1 MKEPSLH
8 MSIDFGGKMLTLCR
22 EKNPIIPTPAHRDA
36 PLELK
41 NRDDKGWS
49 CSSKKYKR
57 IKMTKRDLKA
67 LNGLL
72 NASSPLS
79 PIHSKPRFE
88 KQKSRASSISPPPF
102 LEL

>member
-8 MSIDFGGKMLTLCR
+8 MSIDFGGKFLTLCR
-22 EKNPIIPTPAHRDA
+22 EKNPIIPTPAFRDA

-57 IKMTKRDLKA
+57 IKMTKRDMKA

-72 NASSPLS
+72 NSSSPLS
-79 PIHSKPRFE
+79 PIHSKHRIE
-88 KQKSRASSISPPPF
+88 TRSSRANSISPPP
-102 LEL
+102 LI